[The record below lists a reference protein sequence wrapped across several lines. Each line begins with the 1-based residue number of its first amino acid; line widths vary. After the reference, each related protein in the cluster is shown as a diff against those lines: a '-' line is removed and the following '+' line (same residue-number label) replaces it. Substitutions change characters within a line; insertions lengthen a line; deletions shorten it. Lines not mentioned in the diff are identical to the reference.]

1 METIV
6 VAIMFSVP
14 GILVNR
20 INKRLFPKSFYDN
33 SEYEKTVVAIPTSI
47 IVLFINYIVMNKLFN
62 LNITSI
68 DILID
73 RMNNLRFLFKYTI
86 LTFISCVVVALII
99 EKVFKNLVLKA
110 SNIYRKIKN
119 IPIETQYTSAWE
131 SIFENENEPVNDMYI
146 VIEKD
151 GKVVTQ
157 GLVEE
162 YTPPNNDKRDISLV
176 FTKQFE
182 QCLNE
187 EENLPDDEKMFGIID
202 REYYDFNTGVLIKI
216 YNNEKI
222 KKRNE
227 EEKQAK
233 AKK

>member
-14 GILVNR
+14 GILVNK
-20 INKRLFPKSFYDN
+20 IKKRLFPKSFYDN
-33 SEYEKTVVAIPTSI
+33 SEYEKTIVAIPISI
-47 IVLFINYIVMNKLFN
+47 LILFINYLVMNKVFK

-68 DILID
+68 NVLLG
-73 RMNNLRFLFKYTI
+73 RMDDLNFLFKYTI
-86 LTFISCVVVALII
+86 LTFISCVLLSLII
-99 EKVFKNLVLKA
+99 EKIFKPVILKMINFYK
-110 SNIYRKIKN
+110 SKKN
-119 IPIETQYTSAWE
+119 MPIESKYTSVWE
-131 SIFENENEPVNDMYI
+131 QIFENEDNPVNDMYI
-146 VIEKD
+146 SIEKD
-151 GKVVTQ
+151 GEIITQ

-227 EEKQAK
+227 QQKQAK